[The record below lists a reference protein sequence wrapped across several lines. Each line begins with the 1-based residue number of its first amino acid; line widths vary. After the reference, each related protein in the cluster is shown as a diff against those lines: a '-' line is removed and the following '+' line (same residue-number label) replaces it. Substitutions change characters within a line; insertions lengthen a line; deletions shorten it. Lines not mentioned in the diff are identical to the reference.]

1 MSPTPSPSGMS
12 DFISALTGTGG
23 LSASTF
29 YGVLSDMVPFIVVAV
44 TVALGFYFIRKAIK
58 GLGNKGKL
66 KI

>member
-1 MSPTPSPSGMS
+1 MTGTETTGMS
-12 DFISALTGTGG
+12 SFISALTGSNG

-29 YGVLSDMVPFIVVAV
+29 YGVLSDMVPWIVVAV
-44 TVALGFYFIRKAIK
+44 TVALGFYLIRKSIK